1 MLVVIDYNLWE
12 WHSLHYTL
20 CLFVFET
27 NCIKNKQV
35 PNDSHTSKAEDNN
48 KLKKNI
54 NQLQNRPYCILY
66 IIVSLLS
73 RHRLFTTVPTP

>member
-27 NCIKNKQV
+27 NCKNKQV
-35 PNDSHTSKAEDNN
+35 PNDSHTSKPEDNN
-48 KLKKNI
+48 KLKK
-54 NQLQNRPYCILY
+54 
-66 IIVSLLS
+66 
-73 RHRLFTTVPTP
+73 T